1 MNEQLNLF
9 DDYQNFS
16 VIEGEKY
23 QMPSDNMLKCFKSE
37 LVSVEYLTLEE
48 LFSGFNTI
56 KAITFSYDVGFIDKI
71 MSNFDY
77 GEIVLGGNFL
87 VQKDSKMTELIAEV
101 CTNAYEAGRVIKKY
115 DNLVQMLSEGNIEFR
130 TPQFVLDHRKIYLL
144 KADDG
149 RTRVIKGSANMSK
162 KAWNNSH
169 IEHYEY
175 DDTEACYMEYEKD
188 FETAWQMSEELPLSV
203 ISSKK
208 SDDLVESNAI
218 LKGIKET
225 GQTIILKQ
233 SEDEIFIDNI
243 KYAIDHEAI
252 KEEYKALLEGVNTKV
267 KDGIIEIVPKTIEK
281 IEHNCKKLAQ
291 KKIKINNQ
299 TEQYPTLEIDYYN
312 KECRLSGSLLNLS
325 PTEDEVKHDLNE
337 LLSMFENFNYFVGDT
352 TKLKE
357 THFKLLN
364 AIFSSPFNAKLRCTA
379 KLRGLPT
386 SSLPMFLLAASS
398 TANCG
403 KTFTISLALKMMT
416 GKELSVINKEDCK
429 KDDIRAIQVGCKSIP
444 VFIDELDNKYL
455 ATIKDVIKNVEKC
468 EDNQLED
475 QPMILF
481 ASNDVLEP
489 DVILRKRMVFLR
501 FEGALPSNIDQ
512 SSQKGKGNAIIKR
525 LGTGFYREYL
535 KRMLVEVTEELD
547 YMIHSKDIPDEYYTD
562 LMAISSNVII
572 SIFKDF
578 GYDLPDYITTLSWND
593 DYSVN
598 AKFIAENAIEEID
611 KLYKQNRKCFTVNK
625 DIVIIELGI
634 DRGTCRKCE
643 SWKNTLPT
651 EMKPEFSQTRDYCRI
666 TINRKELERH
676 LGYKLGTFKIF
687 SNK

>member
-16 VIEGEKY
+16 VIEGDKY
-23 QMPSDNMLKCFKSE
+23 QIPSDNMLKCFKSE

-56 KAITFSYDVGFIDKI
+56 KAITFSYDIGFIDKI

-77 GEIVLGGNFL
+77 GEIVLGGNFF
-87 VQKDSKMTELIAEV
+87 VQKDNKMTELIAEV
-101 CTNAYEAGRVIKKY
+101 CTNAYEAGCAIKKY
-115 DNLVQMLSEGNIEFR
+115 DNLVQLLSVGNIEFR

-144 KADDG
+144 KSDDG

-175 DDTEACYMEYEKD
+175 DDTEACYKEYEKD
-188 FETAWQMSEELPLSV
+188 FETAWQISEELPMSV
-203 ISSKK
+203 VSSKK
-208 SDDLVESNAI
+208 ADDLVESNAI

-252 KEEYKALLEGVNTKV
+252 KEEYKALLEGVNTKA
-267 KDGIIEIVPKTIEK
+267 KNGIFEIVPKTIEK
-281 IEHNCKKLAQ
+281 IEHNRKKLAQ

-312 KECRLSGSLLNLS
+312 KECKMSGSPLDLS
-325 PTEDEVKHDLNE
+325 PTEDEVRHDINE

-352 TKLKE
+352 VKLKE

-468 EDNQLED
+468 EDNQLEE

-535 KRMLVEVTEELD
+535 KRMLVEVIKELD
-547 YMIHSKDIPDEYYTD
+547 YMIHFNDIPDEYYTD

-578 GYDLPDYITTLSWND
+578 GYDLPDYITPLSWND

>member
-16 VIEGEKY
+16 VIEGDKY
-23 QMPSDNMLKCFKSE
+23 QIPSDNMLKCFKSE

-56 KAITFSYDVGFIDKI
+56 KAITFSYDIGFIDKI

-77 GEIVLGGNFL
+77 GEIVLGGNFF
-87 VQKDSKMTELIAEV
+87 VQKDNKMTELIAEV
-101 CTNAYEAGRVIKKY
+101 CTNAYEAGCAIKKY
-115 DNLVQMLSEGNIEFR
+115 DNLVQLLSVGNIEFR

-144 KADDG
+144 KSDDG

-175 DDTEACYMEYEKD
+175 DDTEACYKEYEKD
-188 FETAWQMSEELPLSV
+188 FETAWQISEELPMSV

-208 SDDLVESNAI
+208 ADDLVESNAI

-252 KEEYKALLEGVNTKV
+252 KEEYKALLEGVNTKA
-267 KDGIIEIVPKTIEK
+267 KNGIFEIVPKTIEK
-281 IEHNCKKLAQ
+281 IEHNRKKLAQ

-312 KECRLSGSLLNLS
+312 KECKMSGSPLDLS
-325 PTEDEVKHDLNE
+325 PTEDEVRHDINE

-352 TKLKE
+352 VKLKE

-468 EDNQLED
+468 EDNQLEE

-535 KRMLVEVTEELD
+535 KRMLVEVIKELD
-547 YMIHSKDIPDEYYTD
+547 YMIHFNDIPDEYYTD

-578 GYDLPDYITTLSWND
+578 GYDLPDYITPLSWND